1 MSIILPCSD
10 KFSLQLFSFSFASFH
25 FIYVVIWIIFSF
37 LEEECISWI
46 YDNSRY
52 ASWRTE
58 IYHSTAHVGN
68 SQVWRTTCSG
78 KVTVDTWSDAWP
90 RAALILFFSFQHNL
104 SFFYFLFSLQSMP
117 SQAFLYENTH
127 NTVTIEE
134 LQKLAPGVEETF
146 CGSFLALSLLSNSY

>member
-1 MSIILPCSD
+1 MSILLPCSD

-25 FIYVVIWIIFSF
+25 FIYVVIWIIFSL

-90 RAALILFFSFQHNL
+90 RAALIVFLAFNITD
-104 SFFYFLFSLQSMP
+104 LFSISCFLCRVCLLRRSFTRIRTTQS
-117 SQAFLYENTH
+117 Q
-127 NTVTIEE
+127 
-134 LQKLAPGVEETF
+134 
-146 CGSFLALSLLSNSY
+146 